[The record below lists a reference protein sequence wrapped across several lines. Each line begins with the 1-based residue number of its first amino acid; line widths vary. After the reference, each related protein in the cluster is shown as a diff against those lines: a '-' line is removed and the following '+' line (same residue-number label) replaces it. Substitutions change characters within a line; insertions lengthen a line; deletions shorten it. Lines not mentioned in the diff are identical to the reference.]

1 MKLVLL
7 GSLALGLAL
16 LGCGEDRPSAGDEPV
31 ECGGGPTLTES
42 GIVVSDNCHS
52 RFTLLPAVK
61 SGGSWHS
68 ASSPCTL
75 AAATLTCSVDG
86 FGEASVAVE
95 GARIDLSFAPS
106 ADLTVEGL
114 ALDGTGKLTGAT
126 AWLSNGFQ
134 SWSESGMVA
143 LSDPPTDAELDK
155 ALMARG
161 DGEVVREGWELSW
174 SFTLIGGGRSSLFAG
189 ALSEERWR
197 AWAAVHRDPSAGLR
211 LRLVS
216 GGAGEAVSV
225 KAGESVAAE
234 PWHVE
239 IGKPERTERDW
250 SAELDSRARTTPRP
264 ASAGW
269 NSWYQLWD
277 GVDETAVRENA
288 PIAKLM
294 LEPVVPQGTPLRI
307 VIDDGWQKA
316 WGDWEPNTKFPA
328 GLPALTAD
336 LKSQGFETGIWL
348 APLLV
353 AADSETAQAHPE
365 WLVQGAS
372 YKHPKNGL
380 MYVLD
385 PTQPEAAKHLESVIS
400 TIVGWGFGLLKIDF
414 LFAGTFEGTR
424 AEDVT
429 PMEAYARAL
438 QIMRKA
444 AGEETLLTAVGA
456 PGIASLPYVDG
467 WRVGGD
473 IALETTDVAW
483 PFIANQA
490 RCIAARWPLCR
501 ATVCDGDPVL
511 LRKLPQNEVEAG
523 GYVAAFA
530 GGAFFLSDD
539 LRVLPQERMSWGFDA
554 RRAAWGVG
562 KLPLVPA
569 DPFPEHPPENLA
581 NVLSDLISQKT
592 HHVVP
597 GVWRTTDGSE
607 VLLNVDD
614 EPREIASLPVEAHS
628 ARVVK

>member
-1 MKLVLL
+1 MRVFAL
-7 GSLALGLAL
+7 GSLALGLSFV
-16 LGCGEDRPSAGDEPV
+16 GCGGDE
-31 ECGGGPTLTES
+31 LTETDQRLECV
-42 GIVVSDNCHS
+42 GGARLETGGVVISDNCHS
-52 RFTLLPAVK
+52 RFTLLPSVK
-61 SGGSWHS
+61 SSGEWHPPS
-68 ASSPCTL
+68 TPCAL
-75 AAATLTCSVDG
+75 AGETLTCSIDG
-86 FGEASVAVE
+86 LGDASVSL
-95 GARIDLSFAPS
+95 GGTRIDLSFSPS

-114 ALDGTGKLTGAT
+114 ALDGTGKLPGAT
-126 AWLSNGFQ
+126 SWLSNGFQ

-143 LSDPPTDAELDK
+143 LGDPPTNAELDK

-174 SFTLIGGGRSSLFAG
+174 SFTLVGGGRPSLFAG

-197 AWAAVHRDPSAGLR
+197 AWAAVHRDDAGLR

-239 IGKPERTERDW
+239 IGKPERTEGDW
-250 SAELDSRARTTPRP
+250 SAELTSRAKTTPRP

-269 NSWYQLWD
+269 NSWYELWD
-277 GVDETAVRENA
+277 DVDETAIRENA
-288 PIAKLM
+288 PIAGQM
-294 LEPVVPQGTPLRI
+294 LEPVVPPATPLRI

-316 WGDWEPNTKFPA
+316 WGDWEPNAKFPA
-328 GLPALTAD
+328 GLAALTAD

-353 AADSETAQAHPE
+353 AADSETAQAHPD

-372 YKHPKNGL
+372 YKHAKHGV

-438 QIMRKA
+438 QIIRDA
-444 AGEETLLTAVGA
+444 AGDGTLLTAVGA

-473 IALETTDVAW
+473 IALQTTDVAW
-483 PFIANQA
+483 PFIPNQA
-490 RCIAARWPLCR
+490 RCIATRWPLCR
-501 ATVCDGDPVL
+501 ATACDGDPAL
-511 LRKLPQNEVEAG
+511 LRKLPQNEVDAG

-530 GGAFFLSDD
+530 GGALFLSDD
-539 LRVLPQERMSWGFDA
+539 LRTLPQERLGWGFDA

-569 DPFPEHPPENLA
+569 DPFPIEPPEKLG
-581 NVLSDLISQKT
+581 NVLVDIVSKKNS
-592 HHVVP
+592 HVVP
-597 GVWRTTDGSE
+597 GIWRAADGTE

-614 EPREIASLPVEAHS
+614 EPRVIASLPVEPHS
-628 ARVVK
+628 VRVVE